1 MVLCI
6 YVPRNRNAA
15 CLQCVVQLYYNLIST
30 SEFFLFPTFSPIFDI
45 NRLNFFQ
52 FVVCEQYFILI
63 CILLITSDG
72 KELFM

>member
-1 MVLCI
+1 M
-6 YVPRNRNAA
+6 
-15 CLQCVVQLYYNLIST
+15 
-30 SEFFLFPTFSPIFDI
+30 SEFFLFPTFSLIFDI
-45 NRLNFFQ
+45 NWLNFCQ